1 MDYQVDIET
10 FRGPLDLLLYLVKR
24 QEIDIRD
31 IAIARVADQF
41 LDYLQVLQVVDVE
54 RAGDFLVMA
63 ATLME
68 IKSRMLLPR
77 SDELADDEPDP
88 RQELVRQLVEY
99 KKFKDAALHLEE
111 FADKQASRLP
121 RQATEL
127 SIASVAEQPLRQVE
141 LWDLVSSF
149 GRLMRETLSLEPQRI
164 IVDQTPMYIYCDA
177 IVAQLAHTATMS
189 FSNIFTPP
197 YHRSRLV
204 GLFLALLELVRGWK
218 VHVEQPDVFGEIEVR
233 LCTPSEAMAAHRS
246 AAGSPQATSR

>member
-24 QEIDIRD
+24 QEIDILD
-31 IAIARVADQF
+31 IPIARVADQF
-41 LDYLQVLQVVDVE
+41 LGYLQVLQEVDVE
-54 RAGDFLVMA
+54 RAGDFIVMA

-77 SDELADDEPDP
+77 VAEASDDEPDP

-99 KKFKDAALHLEE
+99 KKFKDAAQHLEE

-127 SIASVAEQPLRQVE
+127 SSSQSAAEQPLRQVE

-149 GRLMRETLSLEPQRI
+149 GRLMRETLTLEPHRI
-164 IVDQTPMYIYCDA
+164 IVDQTPMYVYMDA
-177 IVAQLAHTATMS
+177 IVAQLSQRTTVP
-189 FSNIFTPP
+189 FSRLFTPP
-197 YHRSRLV
+197 HHRSRLV
-204 GLFLALLELVRGWK
+204 GLFLALLELVRECK
-218 VHVEQPDVFGEIEVR
+218 IQAEQPDSFGEIHLR
-233 LCTPSEAMAAHRS
+233 LSTPSEML
-246 AAGSPQATSR
+246 AAGRTN

>member
-1 MDYQVDIET
+1 MDYQVDIES

-31 IAIARVADQF
+31 ISIARVADQF
-41 LDYLQVLQVVDVE
+41 LEYLHVLQVVDVE

-77 SDELADDEPDP
+77 ADGTSDDEPDP

-99 KKFKDAALHLEE
+99 KKFKDAAQHLEE

-127 SIASVAEQPLRQVE
+127 SASAAAAELTLRQVE

-149 GRLMRETLSLEPQRI
+149 GRLMRETMSLEPQRI
-164 IVDQTPMYIYCDA
+164 IVDQTPMYVYMDA
-177 IVAQLAHTATMS
+177 IVARLSHGATLP
-189 FSNIFTPP
+189 FSSIFTPP

-204 GLFLALLELVRGWK
+204 GLFLALLELVRGCK
-218 VHVEQPDVFGEIEVR
+218 VQVEQTDVFGEIELR
-233 LCTPSEAMAAHRS
+233 LSHSTEESGTLS
-246 AAGSPQATSR
+246 Q

>member
-31 IAIARVADQF
+31 ISISRVADQF
-41 LDYLQVLQVVDVE
+41 LEYLQVLLVVDVE

-77 SDELADDEPDP
+77 LDEISDDEPDP

-127 SIASVAEQPLRQVE
+127 LSSTSTAEQPLRQVE

-164 IVDQTPMYIYCDA
+164 IVDQTPLYVYMDA
-177 IVAQLAHTATMS
+177 IVAQLSHGAMVP
-189 FSNIFTPP
+189 FSSIFTPP
-197 YHRSRLV
+197 YHRGRLV

-218 VHVEQPDVFGEIEVR
+218 VHVEQPDVFGEIELR
-233 LCTPSEAMAAHRS
+233 LCTPSEAMAAS
-246 AAGSPQATSR
+246 GVSPASF